1 MGSMGA
7 LQRFVEGTVDLLP
20 TSVDDVFDTMAVV
33 EAAYESNEREGV
45 VPAYGAPAVVEQDP
59 R

>member
-7 LQRFVEGTVDLLP
+7 LQRFVEGSVPTLP

-33 EAAYESNEREGV
+33 EAAYDSNEREGV
-45 VPAYGAPAVVEQDP
+45 VPAYGAPAPAEQDP